1 MTLSNTKLMKSA
13 YARYLNSNL
22 FNLWQCYDKYSQ
34 AKANAMDY
42 CMRLMCEL
50 NGHDLRIVSYNCNVF
65 TVGFLFMNEDDEK
78 CFAYITRDYDR
89 YMKL

>member
-1 MTLSNTKLMKSA
+1 MTLSNTKLMRSA
-13 YARYLNSNL
+13 YARYKMS
-22 FNLWQCYDKYSQ
+22 
-34 AKANAMDY
+34 M
-42 CMRLMCEL
+42 MCEL
-50 NGHDLRIVSYNCNVF
+50 YDCYDSFSKAKADAMTYCENLMHELNGWGLRIVSYNCNVF

>member
-1 MTLSNTKLMKSA
+1 MTLSNSKTIKNAYERYINSHTSFLWECYNHYSPRKSE
-13 YARYLNSNL
+13 
-22 FNLWQCYDKYSQ
+22 
-34 AKANAMDY
+34 AMEY
-42 CMRLMCEL
+42 CKRLMHKL
-50 NGHDLRIVSYNCNVF
+50 NGWGLRIISYNCNVF

>member
-1 MTLSNTKLMKSA
+1 MTLSNSKTIKNAYERYINSHVSFLWECYNNYSPRKSE
-13 YARYLNSNL
+13 
-22 FNLWQCYDKYSQ
+22 
-34 AKANAMDY
+34 AMEY
-42 CMRLMCEL
+42 CKRLMHEL
-50 NGHDLRIVSYNCNVF
+50 NGWGLRIVSYNCNVF